1 MGHGKRLEAD
11 VGVQRKWLA
20 VSQVENADR
29 KSRIEQP
36 FAVAFG
42 KRAQQL
48 HDARGPEN
56 DEWLTARRL
65 GRVLEG
71 VHEHRQLTPVI
82 RVEMGQDNVRYL
94 MPGQPE
100 LGEPVRRAEGATVPV
115 PTVTSSMLTF
125 PERRFA

>member
-1 MGHGKRLEAD
+1 
-11 VGVQRKWLA
+11 
-20 VSQVENADR
+20 
-29 KSRIEQP
+29 
-36 FAVAFG
+36 
-42 KRAQQL
+42 L

-82 RVEMGQDNVRYL
+82 RVEMGQDNVRHL

-100 LGEPVRRAEGATVPV
+100 LGEPVQRARAAIEQHAQLAARHPVTGAGAAAGGTGGRWSRGRPLERDSGSSGRAAW
-115 PTVTSSMLTF
+115 TSVYRGPR
-125 PERRFA
+125 PEMIPGS